1 MRLLLALAASLL
13 LAGCGRSAT
22 RTESIMSHQPPHSPE
37 ALSLGRITPREPGAT
52 LELLSEAIG
61 IDGAIDLRHT
71 AYGSNLSPPLRWTP
85 VEGAGAY
92 ALILEDPDA
101 PGEKP
106 FVHWLIWNIP
116 GSLDFLPEGL
126 PNNEHPVT
134 PQGAVQAKND
144 NGSYGYFGPRPP
156 AGTGV
161 HHYHLQIFALDGPLT
176 LKGDADI
183 RALVNAMQGRVLADS
198 ELIGTFEAPAAQ

>member
-1 MRLLLALAASLL
+1 MRLVLALAASLL

-22 RTESIMSHQPPHSPE
+22 RTESTMSQQPPHSPE

-61 IDGAIDLRHT
+61 IDGDIDLRHT

-116 GSLDFLPEGL
+116 ASLDFLPEGL

-176 LKGDADI
+176 LRGDADI

-198 ELIGTFEAPAAQ
+198 ELIGTFEAPARQ